1 MGNILGY
8 RKINGNHSFMSQYPS
23 LYQIVR
29 QRSSTVATVFGSVPL
44 SVSFCRALVRP
55 NLILWHNLVARIMH
69 VHLRAENDILNGT

>member
-1 MGNILGY
+1 
-8 RKINGNHSFMSQYPS
+8 MSQYLS

-29 QRSSTVATVFGSVPL
+29 QRSSTVATVLGSVPL
-44 SVSFCRALVRP
+44 NISFCRALVRP